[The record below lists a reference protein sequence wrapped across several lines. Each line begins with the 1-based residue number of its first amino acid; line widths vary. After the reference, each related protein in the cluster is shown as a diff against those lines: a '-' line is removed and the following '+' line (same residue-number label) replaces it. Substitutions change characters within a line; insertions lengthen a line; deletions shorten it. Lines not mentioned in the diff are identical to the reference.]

1 MYWADHSYGS
11 QGWAWSDGSPLPA
24 GDIHWY
30 SGYPHL
36 PASVVSRGLYE
47 RSSAALMNAEPNY
60 YKYGVVCQAPLDPTT
75 VQPSTTEPTTTKPDP
90 TTPEPT
96 PEPTT
101 VEPRTTPQPTTEEP
115 QTTPQPTTEEPQTT
129 PQPTTEE
136 PQTTL
141 QPTTA
146 EPQTTLQPTTEEPQT
161 TLQPTTEEPQ
171 TTLQPTTEEPRTTP
185 QPTTEEPQTT
195 PQPTT
200 EEPLPCPQGP
210 GWLDVVTGDGS
221 CYYLSSS
228 DPDAGNFTWD
238 GAAQAC
244 ANQQASLASVPDLIT
259 FYALSFQVRGGG
271 QNVWTGLISVPV
283 VGYSWSDGSEFDEQ
297 LKQFIVPGNGTV
309 GYLSADD
316 GEFHLA
322 DADQSAAFVCRTAPA
337 PAPTTTA
344 PPPAEPCPAGWE
356 QSEDTCY
363 LFSEQQ
369 GYWTEAMSACHQEE
383 ADLLSI
389 HDDML
394 ITFLVLRVGN
404 NTFWTGLQNQNT
416 TYVWQDGSSTDDID
430 LVEPYLD
437 PWQSGKDCVAMNTEL
452 YIPKQQFLIHD
463 DCFAENR
470 FVCQKP
476 AN

>member
-1 MYWADHSYGS
+1 MGYAVAEWNSHGQYQYYFNNNRVYWDQGLAFCRSQKPTAFLARPITENAEFLKGFGSAEMYWADHSYDS

-36 PASVVSRGLYE
+36 PAS
-47 RSSAALMNAEPNY
+47 
-60 YKYGVVCQAPLDPTT
+60 
-75 VQPSTTEPTTTKPDP
+75 
-90 TTPEPT
+90 
-96 PEPTT
+96 
-101 VEPRTTPQPTTEEP
+101 
-115 QTTPQPTTEEPQTT
+115 
-129 PQPTTEE
+129 
-136 PQTTL
+136 
-141 QPTTA
+141 
-146 EPQTTLQPTTEEPQT
+146 
-161 TLQPTTEEPQ
+161 
-171 TTLQPTTEEPRTTP
+171 
-185 QPTTEEPQTT
+185 
-195 PQPTT
+195 
-200 EEPLPCPQGP
+200 QGP

-228 DPDAGNFTWD
+228 DPEAGNFTWD

-244 ANQQASLASVPDLIT
+244 ADQQASLAS
-259 FYALSFQVRGGG
+259 
-271 QNVWTGLISVPV
+271 
-283 VGYSWSDGSEFDEQ
+283 
-297 LKQFIVPGNGTV
+297 
-309 GYLSADD
+309 
-316 GEFHLA
+316 H
-322 DADQSAAFVCRTAPA
+322 
-337 PAPTTTA
+337 
-344 PPPAEPCPAGWE
+344 
-356 QSEDTCY
+356 
-363 LFSEQQ
+363 

>member
-1 MYWADHSYGS
+1 MVSKVHRGASALIGLLLLTGYAVAEWNSHGQYQYYFNNNRVYWDQGLAFCRSQKPTAFLARPITENAEFLKGFGSAEMYWADHSYGS

-36 PASVVSRGLYE
+36 SASVVSRGLYE
-47 RSSAALMNAEPNY
+47 RSSAALMNDEPNN
-60 YKYGVVCQAPLDPTT
+60 YKYG
-75 VQPSTTEPTTTKPDP
+75 
-90 TTPEPT
+90 
-96 PEPTT
+96 
-101 VEPRTTPQPTTEEP
+101 
-115 QTTPQPTTEEPQTT
+115 
-129 PQPTTEE
+129 
-136 PQTTL
+136 
-141 QPTTA
+141 
-146 EPQTTLQPTTEEPQT
+146 
-161 TLQPTTEEPQ
+161 
-171 TTLQPTTEEPRTTP
+171 
-185 QPTTEEPQTT
+185 
-195 PQPTT
+195 
-200 EEPLPCPQGP
+200 GP

-244 ANQQASLASVPDLIT
+244 ADQQASLASVPDLIT

-271 QNVWTGLISVPV
+271 QNVWTGLISVPM

-322 DADQSAAFVCRTAPA
+322 DADQSAAFACCTAPA

-363 LFSEQQ
+363 LFSEQH